1 MIKPV
6 GCRGRKWWI
15 QDFMAMDF
23 YINLYGHN
31 CKLKVPQK
39 KMGGGVLWIGSR
51 KKKRRGNIP
60 SRMVVIKKEN
70 QGEGGYFCC

>member
-51 KKKRRGNIP
+51 KKKER
-60 SRMVVIKKEN
+60 
-70 QGEGGYFCC
+70 